1 MTFNDEGVLNFFK
14 FDERAKIPS
23 KRIEDG
29 GYDVYALFDRDI
41 VIVEPHETIMLSTGL
56 GSVFSDRYVI
66 VLHERGSTG
75 TKGIAQR
82 SGVIDS
88 GYRGE
93 WKVPIT
99 NTSDIPLCFVE
110 TIGIDGKW
118 SNWDNIVEKLDHL
131 FGDNEYRIYPQEKAV
146 CQALLLEVPKV
157 VINEITQEEAM
168 NYSSERMIG
177 CLGSSKK

>member
-1 MTFNDEGVLNFFK
+1 MTFNDEGSLCFFK

-23 KRIEDG
+23 KRLEDG
-29 GYDVYALFDRDI
+29 GYDIYALFNEDI
-41 VIVEPHETIMLSTGL
+41 VIVKPHETIMLPTGL
-56 GSVFSDRYVI
+56 GSVFSDRFVI

-93 WKVPIT
+93 WQVPIT
-99 NTSDIPLCFVE
+99 NTTDDVLCFVKTTGTDDE
-110 TIGIDGKW
+110 LNNRVNELEDLFGID
-118 SNWDNIVEKLDHL
+118 
-131 FGDNEYRIYPQEKAV
+131 YRVYPQEKAI

-157 VINEITQEEAM
+157 IIKEITQKEAVK
-168 NYSSERMIG
+168 YVSERLDG
-177 CLGSSKK
+177 KLGSSKK

>member
-1 MTFNDEGVLNFFK
+1 MKFNDEGSLCFFK

-23 KRIEDG
+23 KRLEDG
-29 GYDVYALFDRDI
+29 GYDIYALFDEDI
-41 VIVEPHETIMLSTGL
+41 VIVKPHETIMLPTGL
-56 GSVFSDRYVI
+56 GSVFSDRFVI

-93 WKVPIT
+93 WQVPIT
-99 NTSDIPLCFVE
+99 NTTDNVLCFVKTTGTDDE
-110 TIGIDGKW
+110 LNNRVNELED
-118 SNWDNIVEKLDHL
+118 L
-131 FGDNEYRIYPQEKAV
+131 FGVDYRVYPQEKAI

-157 VINEITQEEAM
+157 IIKEITQKEAM
-168 NYSSERMIG
+168 EYVSERLDG
-177 CLGSSKK
+177 KLGSSKK

>member
-1 MTFNDEGVLNFFK
+1 MKFNNEGILCFFK

-23 KRIEDG
+23 KRVEDG
-29 GYDVYALFDRDI
+29 GYDVYALFYTDV
-41 VIVEPHETIMLSTGL
+41 VIVEPHETIMLPTGL

-99 NTSDIPLCFVE
+99 NTSDIPLCFVKTPKTDDQHE
-110 TIGIDGKW
+110 CICK
-118 SNWDNIVEKLDHL
+118 ELHYL
-131 FGDNEYRIYPQEKAV
+131 FGDNKYRMYPQEKAV

-157 VINEITQEEAM
+157 VVNEITHEEAM
-168 NYSSERMIG
+168 KYSSERG
-177 CLGSSKK
+177 DGKLGSSKK